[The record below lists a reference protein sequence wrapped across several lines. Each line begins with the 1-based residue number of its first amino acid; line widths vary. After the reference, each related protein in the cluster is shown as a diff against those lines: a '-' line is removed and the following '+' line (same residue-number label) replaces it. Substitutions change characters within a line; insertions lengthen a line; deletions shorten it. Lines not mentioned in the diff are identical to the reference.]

1 MATADLTRLASRLYA
16 AVRAVRDQLDDQ
28 FKAALFA
35 SDGAA
40 SGAWGL
46 ALVLASW
53 RRQKAGDSLS
63 ELADTGVG
71 PLASQIQNFE
81 NAFPASFSKF
91 LDAAEKA
98 TDAGRIAAA
107 GSYFAST
114 VRDLGFVV
122 RPGLL
127 SWLNSPGFT
136 KVATALRGKLG
147 GPADA
152 AQTVAAVPTP
162 TNRTRSFDQA
172 DFRAATRPAPS
183 PPRVLD
189 QQPVSVALTM
199 QLPVVRDQQPP
210 PVASTTP
217 ISATPAPIQVEPPR
231 TSQRDMQLAT
241 LIAAGWSP
249 EQAALI
255 LAGPGGKS
263 QTPPNTKQA
272 DATRPVIDGKT
283 ILDRANTKDDRK
295 PDNTASD
302 VAAVT
307 GVIKSGLDVLGEI
320 LKQINTGGS
329 KGSGGGQNP
338 GSSGGGGGGSMTGF
352 GGGGSMTGFEG
363 GGRMTEY
370 DGGTPIGDY
379 GSDMPSYGGPGAFGD
394 GGTIFDI
401 NDSSEVID

>member
-1 MATADLTRLASRLYA
+1 MATAELTRLAGRLYA

-63 ELADTGVG
+63 ELADTGIGALV
-71 PLASQIQNFE
+71 SQIQNFE

-152 AQTVAAVPTP
+152 AQTVAVVPP
-162 TNRTRSFDQA
+162 ASRVRSFDQA
-172 DFRAATRPAPS
+172 DYPPPRRPAES
-183 PPRVLD
+183 PPVVQD
-189 QQPVSVALTM
+189 QQPAPVALTM
-199 QLPVVRDQQPP
+199 QLPVVRDQQPA
-210 PVASTTP
+210 PVARTTQ
-217 ISATPAPIQVEPPR
+217 ISASPAPIQVEAPR
-231 TSQRDMQLAT
+231 TTQRDMQLAA

-255 LAGPGGKS
+255 LAGPNGKS
-263 QTPPNTKQA
+263 QTPPGTKQT
-272 DATRPVIDGKT
+272 DAARPVIDGQT
-283 ILDRANTKDDRK
+283 ILDRANPKKD
-295 PDNTASD
+295 PSTPSTTSSD
-302 VAAVT
+302 VAAIT
-307 GVIKSGLDVLGEI
+307 GVVKSGLDVLGEI
-320 LKQINTGGS
+320 LKQVNSGGS
-329 KGSGGGQNP
+329 KGSGGGQRD
-338 GSSGGGGGGSMTGF
+338 GFSGGDGSMTGF
-352 GGGGSMTGFEG
+352 GGGGSTTSFEG
-363 GGRMTEY
+363 GGSMTGY
-370 DGGTPIGDY
+370 GGGTPSVDY
-379 GSDMPSYGGPGAFGD
+379 GTDMPSYGGPGTFGD